1 MQTPNPDAAAIE
13 LFRRQHGYALVSDL
27 YKLGLTKDQIA
38 YRVAKGIYTRVAY
51 GVVALG
57 TPTPTPCARAMRGV
71 LIAGRSA
78 VASLWTAAELHGL
91 DAPRDTQVHV
101 VVRSSRRIHQQARDI
116 YVHRTRFL
124 PAPHVV
130 SIHSVPAT
138 SLPRTIVDCA
148 QHLDHWSALR
158 VLDSASASAAVW
170 RSIHL
175 TCEEL
180 SNGRAGVRAIA
191 AATAPDGVARLRSRF
206 ERTAQDLLQ
215 TYNLPA
221 GEWNVTISDS
231 HGRIRE
237 VDLCYPDA
245 RLIVEFDGLRF
256 HTRRD
261 AARRDRATDR
271 RLQLAG
277 WTVLRFT
284 WEEIVFRPEAVA
296 KELAQA
302 LLPV

>member
-1 MQTPNPDAAAIE
+1 MKTPNPDAAAIE

-27 YKLGLTKDQIA
+27 YKLGLTKDQVA
-38 YRVAKGIYTRVAY
+38 YRVAKGMYTRVAY

-57 TPTPTPCARAMRGV
+57 TPTPTPLAKAMRGV
-71 LIAGRSA
+71 LFAGQGA
-78 VASLWTAAELHGL
+78 AASLWTAAELHGL
-91 DAPRDTQVHV
+91 DAPKDTQAHV
-101 VVRSSRRIHQQARDI
+101 VVATSRRAKQAREV

-124 PAPHVV
+124 PALHVV
-130 SIHSVPAT
+130 SIHSVPTT

-148 QHLDHWSALR
+148 RHLEHWSALR
-158 VLDSASASAAVW
+158 VLDSAGASAATW

-191 AATAPDGVARLRSRF
+191 AATAPDGSARLRSRF
-206 ERTAQDLLQ
+206 ERLAQDLLQ
-215 TYNLPA
+215 TYGLPA
-221 GEWNVTISDS
+221 GEWNVPIRDA
-231 HGRIRE
+231 HGRVRE

-245 RLIVEFDGLRF
+245 WLIVEFDGLRF

-296 KELAQA
+296 KELEQA
-302 LLPV
+302 LIQV